1 MPRFPGGCCLPLQA
15 RACQFA
21 IVLATSVLRPGH
33 VIASKCLGFQSVVIF
48 LLRLPVRRNL
58 RPSNPARLKEFAG
71 SSRFRRYCRILD
83 RRILDR
89 FQFFQPLQ
97 QEMLFVCDGHGSA
110 KEQATERN
118 PGGFDFAK
126 ISLQAPAAHRVFQK
140 LPIYGIEHRT
150 LFFGVTH
157 LQLNVGC
164 G

>member
-21 IVLATSVLRPGH
+21 IVLATSVLRPGD

-97 QEMLFVCDGHGSA
+97 QEMLFACVGHGSA
-110 KEQATERN
+110 QEQATERN
-118 PGGFDFAK
+118 PAAA
-126 ISLQAPAAHRVFQK
+126 ISPRSACKRQQPTGSSRNFRYTESNIARCFSAS
-140 LPIYGIEHRT
+140 RT
-150 LFFGVTH
+150 C
-157 LQLNVGC
+157 N
-164 G
+164 